1 MYLRL
6 MVLGWLLILLVA
18 QLQSSKSMILFMG
31 CWISCFQFL
40 FTYGVNEIT
49 FFAQVEIKAILT
61 FVSHPDD
68 RHHLAAV
75 TFHKFSD
82 LLSGLYDE
90 FNPVG
95 FVIMAPRL
103 DLVKLLRSREITIL
117 AEAEMRAIS
126 AYKTCT
132 NYRPHIA
139 SDAHVIIVCS

>member
-1 MYLRL
+1 
-6 MVLGWLLILLVA
+6 
-18 QLQSSKSMILFMG
+18 MG
-31 CWISCFQFL
+31 CRICCFQFL

-49 FFAQVEIKAILT
+49 FFAQVEIKAVLT
-61 FVSHPDD
+61 FVSHSDD

-103 DLVKLLRSREITIL
+103 NLIKLLRSCEITIL
-117 AEAEMRAIS
+117 AEAEMRAIC

-132 NYRPHIA
+132 DYRPHITTY
-139 SDAHVIIVCS
+139 AHVIIMCS